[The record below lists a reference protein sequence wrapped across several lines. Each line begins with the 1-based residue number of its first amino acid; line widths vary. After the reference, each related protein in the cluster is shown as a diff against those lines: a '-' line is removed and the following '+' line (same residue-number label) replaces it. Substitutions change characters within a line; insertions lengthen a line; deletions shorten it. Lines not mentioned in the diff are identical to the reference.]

1 MVGRKEEG
9 MAGKTEMKESRPA
22 DDLDGMK
29 IEANVPK
36 VITDQHR
43 GMKVLFRL
51 PNNAIAKEGIIDE
64 LSPGN
69 GYIHIG
75 RTWVEN
81 NGKGILAVL
90 SGTQRR
96 RDALK

>member
-1 MVGRKEEG
+1 MP
-9 MAGKTEMKESRPA
+9 GKGKMKKESLPPA
-22 DDLDGMK
+22 DPSMA
-29 IEANVPK
+29 IETNVPSK
-36 VITDQHR
+36 ITDHHK

-64 LSPGN
+64 LSPGCS
-69 GYIHIG
+69 YIHIG
-75 RTWVEN
+75 KTWVEN

-90 SGTQRR
+90 SGSQRR